1 MHQPIRAEILSAME
15 EVVDSGSFIG
25 GSYVEQFESELA
37 AYTGTARAVGA
48 SSGSDALLAALMAL
62 EVKPGDEIITTAFT
76 FFGTAG
82 AIVRLGARPVF
93 ADIDPVTF
101 NIAPDDLEKK
111 VSERTVGI
119 LPVHLFGQA
128 AQMDKIDAVAREN
141 GLWVVEDAAQSIGAM
156 YGDRMCGSMGT
167 AGIYS
172 FFPAKNLGCVGDGG
186 AVVTN
191 DHALAEKIA
200 VLRNHGSKPR
210 YYHRLVGGNFRLDA
224 LQAAVLSVKLPHLRE
239 WEEKRRAAAATY
251 SRLLAESGL
260 YVTPAEVPG
269 NRHVF
274 NQYELRVKRG
284 KRDAAAAR
292 LKDAGIG
299 HAIYYPVP
307 LHLQECFAGLG
318 YKRGDLPV
326 TEQASGEVLALP
338 ILVDEDTCK
347 HIVSVLMTV

>member
-1 MHQPIRAEILSAME
+1 MLDIVKMHQPIRAEILSAME

-119 LPVHLFGQA
+119 LPGPLVGPA

-210 YYHRLVGGNFRLDA
+210 YYHRLVGGNFRLASSA
-224 LQAAVLSVKLPHLRE
+224 LS
-239 WEEKRRAAAATY
+239 
-251 SRLLAESGL
+251 
-260 YVTPAEVPG
+260 EV
-269 NRHVF
+269 
-274 NQYELRVKRG
+274 
-284 KRDAAAAR
+284 
-292 LKDAGIG
+292 I
-299 HAIYYPVP
+299 
-307 LHLQECFAGLG
+307 
-318 YKRGDLPV
+318 
-326 TEQASGEVLALP
+326 
-338 ILVDEDTCK
+338 
-347 HIVSVLMTV
+347 